1 MRTLFS
7 RKELPLSNWN
17 FLKTTIEKDDF
28 IIDCRNQAAYEES
41 TIKDAYYF
49 PFIKK
54 AFGSDTDSQKKMYTP
69 LKAILALINESGKS
83 RVIVYDEGMGMFSA
97 RMVYLLRSIGFRES
111 YMLALK
117 WPFEGATEKGS
128 RLMEFEPNEK
138 PKPLNGVV
146 DKAFMEKNL
155 TRLQIFDTRTKE
167 EYDGKLPRLTSP
179 EPGTLSGRLP
189 GAFLWD
195 WQTFYDQ
202 DGFVISRELFIKRLQ
217 GFPFMPERTTVL
229 YDYNGA
235 RSCLCALML
244 KEVGYQDVHTYQG
257 SWFEWR
263 KSNLPKQAVSL
274 YGASATSAAA
284 PRVGGIDKK
293 K

>member
-1 MRTLFS
+1 M
-7 RKELPLSNWN
+7 SNWN

-28 IIDCRNQAAYEES
+28 IIDCRNQSAYEES
-41 TIKDAYYF
+41 TIKGAYYF

-54 AFGSDTDSQKKMYTP
+54 AFGSDTESQKKMYTP
-69 LKAILALINESGKS
+69 LKAIMGLISDSGKS
-83 RVIVYDEGMGMFSA
+83 RVIVFDEGMGMFSA
-97 RMVYLLRSIGFRES
+97 RMVFLLRSIGFKES

-117 WPFEGATEKGS
+117 WPFEGETEKGAHT
-128 RLMEFEPNEK
+128 MDFEPTEK
-138 PKPLNGVV
+138 PKPLPGVV

-202 DGFVISRELFIKRLQ
+202 EGFVISREIFIKRLQ

-244 KEVGYQDVHTYQG
+244 KEVGY
-257 SWFEWR
+257 
-263 KSNLPKQAVSL
+263 
-274 YGASATSAAA
+274 
-284 PRVGGIDKK
+284 
-293 K
+293 